1 MFVLWAGMCSIAVLA
16 VPPRVLIPN
25 LLRASSLHLS
35 LSRDSTGFVWL
46 GCGLESIPLL
56 IPPSSWP
63 IYFRPICWHHN
74 KFSQTPHS
82 LTIFMRLI
90 LNQNYQMIFL
100 IFQSN
105 LPTVVLTLFYGFLFT
120 SILISLLNIQ
130 TCPKRGESV

>member
-1 MFVLWAGMCSIAVLA
+1 MWKGLRVQICISQASSAKYSDMCHTKPLICFSCPYTRCRANTSYDIELNILNDISSEMSIEWA

-82 LTIFMRLI
+82 LTIFIQLI
-90 LNQNYQMIFL
+90 
-100 IFQSN
+100 
-105 LPTVVLTLFYGFLFT
+105 
-120 SILISLLNIQ
+120 
-130 TCPKRGESV
+130 